1 MAKILKTKIRK
12 KDKYLEFIY
21 WISQPSI
28 MRQPKKLQDFAKK
41 IGIHKDTL
49 TNWKYTESFWEDV
62 KTERISFMQ
71 EILGDAIVAL
81 KRRIIKYGR
90 ASDVRLAFQL
100 AGEWNYEKKL
110 SEEISIKVENKL
122 TESKI
127 EEMTDKLKKWKR
139 ENLE

>member
-28 MRQPKKLQDFAKK
+28 MRQPKTLQDFAKK